1 MPPVLALAFGL
12 IGGAVL
18 LRWCIKEVQRV
29 MPIQKITEVLQ
40 RVNTD
45 LDTVRGNPAD
55 PVDRETLPTLKRDP
69 QSGEYRPS

>member
-1 MPPVLALAFGL
+1 MPPVLVLAFGL

-29 MPIQKITEVLQ
+29 SA
-40 RVNTD
+40 D

-55 PVDRETLPTLKRDP
+55 AVDRETLPTLKRDP

>member
-12 IGGAVL
+12 VGGAVL

-29 MPIQKITEVLQ
+29 SKE
-40 RVNTD
+40 
-45 LDTVRGNPAD
+45 LDAVRGNPGD
-55 PVDRETLPTLKRDP
+55 PIGRETLPTLKRDP

>member
-18 LRWCIKEVQRV
+18 LRWAVKEVQRV
-29 MPIQKITEVLQ
+29 NAE
-40 RVNTD
+40 

-55 PVDRETLPTLKRDP
+55 PIDSGALPTLKRDP

>member
-18 LRWCIKEVQRV
+18 LRWCIKEVQRASA
-29 MPIQKITEVLQ
+29 
-40 RVNTD
+40 D

>member
-1 MPPVLALAFGL
+1 MGALRALTEGEMPPVLALAFGL

-29 MPIQKITEVLQ
+29 SA
-40 RVNTD
+40 D
-45 LDTVRGNPAD
+45 LDTVRGNPAN

>member
-1 MPPVLALAFGL
+1 MGALRALTEGEMPPVLALAFGL

-29 MPIQKITEVLQ
+29 SADP
-40 RVNTD
+40 
-45 LDTVRGNPAD
+45 DTVRGNPAD

>member
-18 LRWCIKEVQRV
+18 LRWCFKEVQRV
-29 MPIQKITEVLQ
+29 NAE
-40 RVNTD
+40 
-45 LDTVRGNPAD
+45 LDNVRGSPVD
-55 PVDRETLPTLKRDP
+55 PVDRDTLPTLKRDP

>member
-1 MPPVLALAFGL
+1 MGALRALTEGEMPPVLALAFGL

-29 MPIQKITEVLQ
+29 
-40 RVNTD
+40 NAD

>member
-18 LRWCIKEVQRV
+18 LRWCVKEVQRV
-29 MPIQKITEVLQ
+29 NAE
-40 RVNTD
+40 
-45 LDTVRGNPAD
+45 LDGVRGNAAE

>member
-18 LRWCIKEVQRV
+18 LRWAVKEVQRV
-29 MPIQKITEVLQ
+29 NAE
-40 RVNTD
+40 
-45 LDTVRGNPAD
+45 LDTVRGNSAD
-55 PVDRETLPTLKRDP
+55 PVDRGTLPTLKRDP

>member
-1 MPPVLALAFGL
+1 VGALRALTEGEMPPVLALAFGL

-29 MPIQKITEVLQ
+29 SA
-40 RVNTD
+40 D
-45 LDTVRGNPAD
+45 LDTVCGNPAN

>member
-1 MPPVLALAFGL
+1 VGALRALTEGEMPPVLALAFGL

-29 MPIQKITEVLQ
+29 SA
-40 RVNTD
+40 D
-45 LDTVRGNPAD
+45 LDTVRGNAAD

>member
-29 MPIQKITEVLQ
+29 SA
-40 RVNTD
+40 D
-45 LDTVRGNPAD
+45 LDTVRGNAAD

-69 QSGEYRPS
+69 QSGEYRLS

>member
-1 MPPVLALAFGL
+1 VGALRALTEGEMPPVLALAFGL

-29 MPIQKITEVLQ
+29 SA
-40 RVNTD
+40 D
-45 LDTVRGNPAD
+45 LDTVRGNPAN

>member
-18 LRWCIKEVQRV
+18 LRWCIKEVR
-29 MPIQKITEVLQ
+29 
-40 RVNTD
+40 RVNTE

>member
-1 MPPVLALAFGL
+1 MGALRALTEGEMPPVLALAFGL

-29 MPIQKITEVLQ
+29 SA
-40 RVNTD
+40 D
-45 LDTVRGNPAD
+45 LDTVRGNAAD

>member
-29 MPIQKITEVLQ
+29 SA
-40 RVNTD
+40 D
-45 LDTVRGNPAD
+45 LDTVRGNAAD

>member
-18 LRWCIKEVQRV
+18 LRWCVKEVQRV
-29 MPIQKITEVLQ
+29 NAE
-40 RVNTD
+40 
-45 LDTVRGNPAD
+45 LDKVRRNPAD
-55 PVDRETLPTLKRDP
+55 PVDRGTLPTLKRDP

>member
-18 LRWCIKEVQRV
+18 LRWAVKEVQRV
-29 MPIQKITEVLQ
+29 NAE
-40 RVNTD
+40 

-55 PVDRETLPTLKRDP
+55 PIDRAALPTLKRDP
-69 QSGEYRPS
+69 QSGECRPS

>member
-1 MPPVLALAFGL
+1 MGALRALTEGEMPPVLALAFGL

-18 LRWCIKEVQRV
+18 LRWCIKEVQRA
-29 MPIQKITEVLQ
+29 
-40 RVNTD
+40 NAD
-45 LDTVRGNPAD
+45 LDAVRGNPAD

>member
-1 MPPVLALAFGL
+1 VGALRALTEGEMPPVLALAFGL

-29 MPIQKITEVLQ
+29 SA
-40 RVNTD
+40 D

-55 PVDRETLPTLKRDP
+55 PVDRQTLPTLKRDP

>member
-1 MPPVLALAFGL
+1 VGALRALTEGEMPPVLALAFGL

-29 MPIQKITEVLQ
+29 SA
-40 RVNTD
+40 D

>member
-18 LRWCIKEVQRV
+18 LRWCVKEVQRV
-29 MPIQKITEVLQ
+29 NAE
-40 RVNTD
+40 
-45 LDTVRGNPAD
+45 LDNVRGNAVD
-55 PVDRETLPTLKRDP
+55 PIDRDALPTLRRDP

>member
-1 MPPVLALAFGL
+1 MGALRALTEGEMPPVLALAFGL

-29 MPIQKITEVLQ
+29 SA
-40 RVNTD
+40 D

-55 PVDRETLPTLKRDP
+55 SVDRETLPTLKRDP